1 MTRAISAFLGLVLLG
16 GCATEG
22 EFIASSLPNSCT
34 GGTGYTF
41 VFINYGDG
49 YLTAKSV
56 IRVKP
61 GNELQYR
68 LKPGSKTD
76 LVKFRDSTVTIT
88 AKTAPNPP
96 FPTPPAD
103 SAWLHASGSYSVDG
117 DVLKVCVPTSP
128 DGDKYYY
135 TINVQNVGQLDPRA
149 DIQE

>member
-1 MTRAISAFLGLVLLG
+1 MIRITTALLSIVLLA
-16 GCATEG
+16 GCVSEG
-22 EFIASSLPNSCT
+22 EFIASNLPNSCT

-56 IRVKP
+56 IEVEP

-68 LKPGSKTD
+68 LRPGSKSD
-76 LVKFRDSTVTIT
+76 LVTFRDSEVTIT

-96 FPTPPAD
+96 FPAPPSD
-103 SAWLHASGSYSVDG
+103 SVWLHKSGTYRGTGGVMT
-117 DVLKVCVPTSP
+117 VCVPP
-128 DGDKYYY
+128 NPVGHKYYY

-149 DIQE
+149 DIRE